1 MKLTV
6 FVPICCGLLSILLSF
21 FAPDFYLRKTV
32 INSVLPISDKELG
45 NFMVLLAFCV
55 AVVGVIAGFVLR
67 RRYSKNL
74 LIGIGI
80 VLSAIALL
88 FNLLGLPI

>member
-21 FAPDFYLRKTV
+21 FAPDFYLRKTA
-32 INSVLPISDKELG
+32 INSVMPISDRELG
-45 NFMVLLAFCV
+45 NFMVLLAFCIAV
-55 AVVGVIAGFVLR
+55 AGIIAGFVLR
-67 RRYSKNL
+67 KRYSKNL
-74 LIGIGI
+74 LIGVG
-80 VLSAIALL
+80 IALSVIAFL